1 MPRISPVTRD
11 QLSEEDQQYHDAIV
25 GTRGSVR
32 GPFGV
37 LLNSPKLAARVAD
50 TGAFVRFEFE
60 QPESLKETLIIAT
73 AREMKQQYEFSAHA
87 RPGPA
92 GWGVGRDHLGH
103 RQRNRPGGTGGRRS
117 AAGEL
122 RPRAAAQAPSQRRHL
137 QGHDPTA
144 SASRTRCTSPCCAA
158 TTCWW
163 PRFLT
168 AFEVE
173 LGEGMDKEIPD

>member
-50 TGAFVRFEFE
+50 TGAFVRFEFD
-60 QPESLKETLIIAT
+60 QPEGLKETLIIAT
-73 AREMKQQYEFSAHA
+73 AKEMNQQYEFSAHA
-87 RPGPA
+87 RLARQAGVSEDTIKAIADGTAPA
-92 GWGVGRDHLGH
+92 G
-103 RQRNRPGGTGGRRS
+103 
-117 AAGEL
+117 
-122 RPRAAAQAPSQRRHL
+122 L
-137 QGHDPTA
+137 QGDEALLVNYVHELLRQKKVSD
-144 SASRTRCTSPCCAA
+144 A
-158 TTCWW
+158 TFKAMTD
-163 PRFLT
+163 RFGQQDTLHFTVLCGHYLLVAQVLT

-173 LGEGMDKEIPD
+173 LGDGMVAEIPD

>member
-11 QLSEEDQQYHDAIV
+11 QLSEEDQQYHDTIV

-50 TGAFVRFEFE
+50 TGAFVRFEFN
-60 QPESLKETLIIAT
+60 QPEALKETLIIAT

-87 RPGPA
+87 RLARQAGVSEETIKAIANGSAPA
-92 GWGVGRDHLGH
+92 GLEGDEALLVSYVHELLRNHQVSDATFKAMTDRFGQQDTLHFTVLCGH
-103 RQRNRPGGTGGRRS
+103 Y
-117 AAGEL
+117 L
-122 RPRAAAQAPSQRRHL
+122 LVAQI
-137 QGHDPTA
+137 
-144 SASRTRCTSPCCAA
+144 
-158 TTCWW
+158 
-163 PRFLT
+163 LT

-173 LGEGMDKEIPD
+173 LGEGMTAEIPD